1 MSDKTLDKILYCPTY
16 PIEWVDTE
24 KQELEFAL
32 KERLKEITC
41 LNSIRRGMDLELEL
55 DEICQHISKHLI
67 VAMQFPDITVVAIE
81 IDGKQFNSEKCSK
94 PFTSGLHAHIIIDGA
109 IFGKI
114 QVSYLENRSFLLP
127 EEQNLINSIAVD
139 LTWWLERKRTTEAL
153 RAALFQTK
161 QVEFALDQ
169 HAIVA
174 TTDPRGIIKYVNQ
187 KFCEISEYSLK
198 EIFDRPCFLIDLVN
212 SGHHPKTFYR
222 RMWSTVSSGR
232 VWNGEIKS
240 RAKDGAFFWTD
251 TTIVP
256 FTDEHNKITQYIA
269 ICNDISKRKQAE
281 CELTNAKDMAENASR
296 AKDSFLATM
305 SHEIR
310 TPLGGVLSMLELL
323 GYTPLNNDQRET
335 LLAAHTSAESLLRI
349 LNDILDWSKIEA
361 RKLELAPRPTS
372 ITQLIHAV
380 VNTYARIASAKNLI
394 LAPNID
400 ARLSSAHVVDPLRLS
415 QILNNFVSNALKFTD
430 IGQVVVRAE
439 LLDRHENC
447 EVVCFSVTDT
457 GIGISEDLQSSMFQ
471 DYNQLS
477 ADTARLYGGTGL
489 GMAICRRLV
498 ELLGGQIALKSVPKE
513 GSTFSITLK
522 LPISEIDL
530 EKTALE
536 QNDIKKLNDIKLSI
550 PFLTQGVQPM
560 ILVVDDHPINRKLM
574 ENQIKLLGLPSII
587 AANGEAALA
596 LWRNGGFNLIITDCH
611 MPIMDGYALTQ
622 TIRKIEINESLPH
635 IPIIGWT
642 ANALPEEVEHT
653 RMIGMDALMTKP
665 ASLLQLKE
673 MLEIWLPSDSMIVD
687 NALSEDKDKT
697 NIEIPIDSVVLAK
710 IANNPIDVLGILKD
724 FIEQT
729 QSDFAELMV
738 AMKRQDF
745 SACARIAH
753 RIKGASRM
761 VGAHRLAAACE
772 TTEKALHECAIEA
785 LEVAKAMLDREL
797 DNIEGY
803 FVKTKAAQADHG

>member
-1 MSDKTLDKILYCPTY
+1 MPDKTLDKIFYCPTH

-24 KQELEFAL
+24 KQELEFTL
-32 KERLKEITC
+32 KERLKEINC
-41 LNSIRRGMDLELEL
+41 LNSIRRGMELELEL
-55 DEICQHISKHLI
+55 DEICQHIFKHLI

-81 IDGKQFNSEKCSK
+81 IDDKQFNSEKYNQHL
-94 PFTSGLHAHIIIDGA
+94 TNGLHAHIIINGVV
-109 IFGKI
+109 IGKL
-114 QVSYLENRSFLLP
+114 QVLYRESRSFLLP
-127 EEQNLINSIAVD
+127 DEQNLINSIAID

-153 RAALFQTK
+153 RTALFQTK
-161 QVEFALDQ
+161 QVEYALDQ

-187 KFCEISEYSLK
+187 KFCEISKYSSE
-198 EIFDRPCFLIDLVN
+198 EIFDQPCFLIDLVN
-212 SGHHPKTFYR
+212 SGHRPKTFNR

-232 VWNGEIKS
+232 VWNGEIKN

-269 ICNDISKRKQAE
+269 ICNDITKRKQAE
-281 CELTNAKDMAENASR
+281 CELTNAKDVAENANS

-310 TPLGGVLSMLELL
+310 TPLGGILSMLELL
-323 GYTPLNNDQRET
+323 GYTPLDNDQKET
-335 LLAAHTSAESLLRI
+335 LLAALTSAESLLRI

-361 RKLELAPRPTS
+361 KKLELAPRPTS
-372 ITQLIHAV
+372 ITQLIHSV
-380 VNTYARIASAKNLI
+380 VNTYARVASAKNLI
-394 LAPNID
+394 LTPNID
-400 ARLSSAHVVDPLRLS
+400 ACLSSAHLVDPLRLS

-430 IGQVVVRAE
+430 RGQVVVKAE

-457 GIGISEDLQSSMFQ
+457 GIGISEDLQSHMFQ

-498 ELLGGQIALKSVPKE
+498 ELLGGQIGLKSVPQE

-522 LPISEIDL
+522 LPISEIEI
-530 EKTALE
+530 EKTVLE
-536 QNDIKKLNDIKLSI
+536 QNNIKKHDDIKLSI
-550 PFLTQGVQPM
+550 PSLIHGIAPM

-574 ENQIKLLGLPSII
+574 ENQIKLLGLSCIS
-587 AANGEAALA
+587 AVNGEAALE
-596 LWRNGGFNLIITDCH
+596 LWRNGGFSLIITDCH
-611 MPIMDGYALTQ
+611 MPIMDGYELTQ
-622 TIRKIEINESLPH
+622 AIRKIATDKALPR

-642 ANALPEEVEHT
+642 ANALPEEMERT
-653 RMIGMDALMTKP
+653 RVIGMDALMTKP
-665 ASLLQLKE
+665 VSLLKLKE
-673 MLEIWLPSDSMIVD
+673 MLEMWLPSDSMIVD

-710 IANNPIDVLGILKD
+710 IASNPIDVLGILKD

-785 LEVAKAMLDREL
+785 LEVAKAMLDTEL

-803 FVKTKAAQADHG
+803 FVKTKAAQADNG